1 MFTTTREAASNLTTA
16 LDSPSWTS
24 QNDHYDNLIQLEP
37 ALHLLLQSARGSM
50 GDKLAQVFA
59 KQILD
64 TTMDFLYGLLLDGL
78 GLAETLTDQDEK
90 DNLHKAT
97 GTG

>member
-1 MFTTTREAASNLTTA
+1 
-16 LDSPSWTS
+16 
-24 QNDHYDNLIQLEP
+24 
-37 ALHLLLQSARGSM
+37 M

-78 GLAETLTDQDEK
+78 GLAETLSDQDEK

-97 GTG
+97 GIYM

>member
-1 MFTTTREAASNLTTA
+1 
-16 LDSPSWTS
+16 
-24 QNDHYDNLIQLEP
+24 
-37 ALHLLLQSARGSM
+37 M

-90 DNLHKAT
+90 HNLHRAT
-97 GTG
+97 GTA